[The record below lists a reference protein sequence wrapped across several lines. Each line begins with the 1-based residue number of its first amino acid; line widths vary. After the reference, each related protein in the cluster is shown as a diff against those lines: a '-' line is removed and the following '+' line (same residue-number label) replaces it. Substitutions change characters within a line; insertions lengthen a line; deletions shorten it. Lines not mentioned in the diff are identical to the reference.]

1 MNAKLNLVEILK
13 NVPEGTKLYSTIYG
27 DVYFYNID
35 KDASYYPI
43 EIKRCDGAI
52 SLLSKEGLYNFAYD
66 GECTL
71 FPSKENRDWSTF
83 KVENKNDESF
93 TEESHYNHCGDV
105 CGDNRFEII
114 ERAKRHLLD
123 NTNIVY
129 SKDEMKCLDSFLFR
143 CWQMGWLKQ
152 FDWVNN

>member
-13 NVPEGTKLYSTIYG
+13 NVPKGTNLYSTIFG
-27 DVYFYNID
+27 DVYFDSID
-35 KDASYYPI
+35 NDMYYPI
-43 EIKRCDGAI
+43 RVKTSVGTV

-83 KVENKNDESF
+83 KVENKNDDSF
-93 TEESHYNHCGDV
+93 TEESHYDHCDEV

-114 ERAKRHLLD
+114 KRAKRHLLD
-123 NTNIVY
+123 NTNIVT
-129 SKDEMKCLDSFLFR
+129 SKDEMICLDSFLFR

-152 FDWVNN
+152 FDY

>member
-13 NVPEGTKLYSTIYG
+13 NVPKGTKLYSTILG
-27 DVYFYNID
+27 IVYFDSIGN
-35 KDASYYPI
+35 DAYYPI
-43 EIKRCDGAI
+43 RIKTCDGAVAF
-52 SLLSKEGLYNFAYD
+52 LSKEGLYNFGYD

-83 KVENKNDESF
+83 KVENKNGDSL
-93 TEESHYNHCGDV
+93 TEENHYNHCGEV
-105 CGDNRFEII
+105 CSDNRFEII
-114 ERAKRHLLD
+114 EKAKRHLLD
-123 NTNIVY
+123 NTNIVT

-152 FDWVNN
+152 FDLD